1 MKSNI
6 KPDGY
11 FLLSLSLS
19 VLFHFVFPILQIIPK
34 PYSYFGIV
42 FLVTGFIV
50 VYVSNKIL
58 TEKKTSIQPFET
70 PDKLVSNGTFRFSRN
85 PIYLGMCL
93 ALLGISVLL
102 GSFTAFLSPIIFW
115 GIMNFTIIPS
125 EEKILEKTFG
135 NSFTAYKSKVRRW
148 I

>member
-42 FLVTGFIV
+42 FLVTGFI
-50 VYVSNKIL
+50 
-58 TEKKTSIQPFET
+58 QPFET

-93 ALLGISVLL
+93 ALLGISVLM
-102 GSFTAFLSPIIFW
+102 GSLTAFLSPIIFW

>member
-11 FLLSLSLS
+11 FLLLLSLS
-19 VLFHFVFPILQIIPK
+19 VLFHFVFPILQIIPQ

-50 VYVSNKIL
+50 VYISNKIL
-58 TEKKTSIQPFET
+58 TEQKTSIQPFET
-70 PDKLVSNGTFRFSRN
+70 PDKLVSNGTFRYSRN
-85 PIYLGMCL
+85 PIYLGMTL

-102 GSFTAFLSPIIFW
+102 GSLTAFLPTSIFW
-115 GIMNFTIIPS
+115 GIMNFKIIPS

-135 NSFTAYKSKVRRW
+135 NSFTAYKSNVRRW